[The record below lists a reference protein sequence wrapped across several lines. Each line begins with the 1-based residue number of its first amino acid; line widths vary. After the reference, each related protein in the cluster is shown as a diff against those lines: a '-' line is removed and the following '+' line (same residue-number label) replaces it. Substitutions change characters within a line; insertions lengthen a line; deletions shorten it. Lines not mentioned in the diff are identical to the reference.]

1 MELLLNQQ
9 EADELIAM
17 LKVFLRDNFITLE
30 DGTDA
35 KIDISSKQHNRE
47 FILYI
52 HYARNNCHLNFMDCS
67 TKINLIR
74 INLNGSFHKNANGD
88 IIRGNRVNLFCED
101 EYNQREDG
109 IYMRAYKLPYNE
121 ILKEPK
127 TFIDALDELINYI
140 NLVDNRHKLQVTP
153 SIFDSGENYDYDH

>member
-9 EADELIAM
+9 KADELISM
-17 LKVFLRDNFITLE
+17 LKVFLRDNLINLE
-30 DGTDA
+30 DGTNA
-35 KIDISSKQHNRE
+35 KIDISSDRHDRE
-47 FILYI
+47 FTLYI
-52 HYARNNCHLNFMDCS
+52 HYQRNNYHLNFMDCS

-109 IYMRAYKLPYNE
+109 IYMRAYKLPYDD

-127 TFIDALDELINYI
+127 TFIDAFDELINYI
-140 NLVDNRHKLQVTP
+140 NLVDNRHTLQVVP
-153 SIFDSGENYDYDH
+153 SLFNSGENYGYDH

>member
-1 MELLLNQQ
+1 
-9 EADELIAM
+9 
-17 LKVFLRDNFITLE
+17 
-30 DGTDA
+30 
-35 KIDISSKQHNRE
+35 
-47 FILYI
+47 
-52 HYARNNCHLNFMDCS
+52 MDCS

-140 NLVDNRHKLQVTP
+140 NLVDNRHKLQVAP

>member
-17 LKVFLRDNFITLE
+17 LKVFLRDNLITLE
-30 DGTDA
+30 DGTNA
-35 KIDISSKQHNRE
+35 KIDISSKQHNRK

-52 HYARNNCHLNFMDCS
+52 HYQRNNCHLNFMDCS

-127 TFIDALDELINYI
+127 TFIDALYELINYI
-140 NLVDNRHKLQVTP
+140 KLVDNRHKLQVVP
-153 SIFDSGENYDYDH
+153 SIFDSGENYGYDY